1 VYRIGANKTVSSFLE
16 PEAVVQLGLCRPL
29 DQAVIQ
35 RELTGD
41 HVSTIQA
48 ASHGVLHQTRNFQN
62 NRSRPCRP
70 PPRRKKTTSAH
81 RAAPRWW
88 PFVGHATVFHLRSF
102 MKIFPDASS
111 SNEAVHLQQRL
122 RSLSTEL
129 VTLRNR
135 LHVQGAPAAP
145 LKGPRRARS
154 RRPGH
159 PADHPAAERPLRP
172 RPCGGRRREPP
183 SAAHRGGRPGRPHP
197 PAGAPH
203 RRRGDEVP
211 PGAFRRFQLLREYWS
226 LNRGDLGQH
235 LSRRPG
241 PALFTPDRE
250 LANKTTTG
258 SSCIYIPSL

>member
-48 ASHGVLHQTRNFQN
+48 ASHGVLLQTRNFHKQSLTSAASQKDHVRPSSRAALVAVCGSRDRFSPPLIHEN
-62 NRSRPCRP
+62 FSRCVVVERSRPPAAAPPQPEHRAGDLEEP
-70 PPRRKKTTSAH
+70 PPCARRA
-81 RAAPRWW
+81 RRP
-88 PFVGHATVFHLRSF
+88 V
-102 MKIFPDASS
+102 
-111 SNEAVHLQQRL
+111 E
-122 RSLSTEL
+122 
-129 VTLRNR
+129 
-135 LHVQGAPAAP
+135 
-145 LKGPRRARS
+145 GPRRARG

-211 PGAFRRFQLLREYWS
+211 PGAIRRFQLLREYWS